1 MSQYSTNG
9 DVFGSSSQFLSP
21 PKPKALYRK
30 SPSRQSLNP
39 RRSTASLRST
49 SNLAHA
55 MDDDTS
61 NSRYSLAHELAVAL
75 MPEPSAGSMLLAE
88 EFGIEY
94 DEGAEGIDKTLH
106 HDEDMHLTAGGEPLS
121 LASESE
127 SDSSVNSPFD
137 DGLDDIDDSHSMYNP
152 IIDSPSANKHR
163 RPEKKDAMEILSE
176 NLEST
181 DKFLSHL
188 RHIDVDMGP
197 SASQQPTL
205 EKIATDVIR
214 RINDTVR
221 DREGQ
226 VRELLEYEREL
237 RKIAGEVGGNDVLGQ
252 LEEFTPPDDL
262 VDGKPPV
269 ELPHSGSRHL
279 DIVEEEHFSNLSNS
293 SDWDMDPD
301 HRHLGDYSDD
311 ESDTPLS
318 PLKDSFPLP
327 PTVNGP
333 ATPAVTIPQ
342 LAHLRSF
349 TSSLVSSLSTI
360 SEQAQVN
367 GAATT
372 EAGRKIRA
380 LKNKLGGWRT
390 EWDSAERSRRRIERW
405 EAGIVDGPDSSGE
418 NTPVAS
424 PMRTNGMKRADGR
437 QIVREH
443 LDAFQ
448 LALTDAGMK
457 TQAIMAS

>member
-1 MSQYSTNG
+1 MSQYSNNG

-21 PKPKALYRK
+21 PKPKTLNRK

-39 RRSTASLRST
+39 RRSSASLRST
-49 SNLAHA
+49 SSLAHV
-55 MDDDTS
+55 MDDDAS
-61 NSRYSLAHELAVAL
+61 NGRFSLAHELAVAL

-94 DEGAEGIDKTLH
+94 DEGAEGIDQTPQH
-106 HDEDMHLTAGGEPLS
+106 HDEDEDPHLTAGGEPPS
-121 LASESE
+121 YPSE
-127 SDSSVNSPFD
+127 SDSPVDSPVH
-137 DGLDDIDDSHSMYNP
+137 DDSHYVYDP
-152 IIDSPSANKHR
+152 ILDSPSANKHR
-163 RPEKKDAMEILSE
+163 RLEKKNAMEILSE

-188 RHIDVDMGP
+188 RRIDVDMGS
-197 SASQQPTL
+197 SASQQPAL

-262 VDGKPPV
+262 VDGKPLA
-269 ELPHSGSRHL
+269 ELPPSGPRHL
-279 DIVEEEHFSNLSNS
+279 DTVEEEHFANLSNS
-293 SDWDMDPD
+293 SEWDMDPD

-311 ESDTPLS
+311 EADIPFS
-318 PLKDSFPLP
+318 PLKDSFPPP

-333 ATPAVTIPQ
+333 ATPAVTLPQ

-349 TSSLVSSLSTI
+349 TTSLVSSLSTI

-380 LKNKLGGWRT
+380 LKNRLGGWRT
-390 EWDSAERSRRRIERW
+390 EWDSAERSRQKIERW

-424 PMRTNGMKRADGR
+424 PTRINGTKRTDGR
-437 QIVREH
+437 QVVREH

-448 LALTDAGMK
+448 LALTDAGLK
-457 TQAIMAS
+457 TQAIMTS